1 VPVEIPRKR
10 GIDLSPGNNFVG
22 GPTKMSDGAD
32 RDTKEEDTVLSYMRE
47 SDEVA
52 RTAASLRGR

>member
-1 VPVEIPRKR
+1 
-10 GIDLSPGNNFVG
+10 
-22 GPTKMSDGAD
+22 MSDGAD
-32 RDTKEEDTVLSYMRE
+32 RDTKEEDTVFSYMRE